1 MTKVLFAGSSG
12 GHLAQLYTLKP
23 WWDKQQTLWVTF
35 GTPDAVTLLEHENV
49 VWAKHSP
56 DRNVRDVLRSVYL
69 ALRVLRKNRP
79 DLVVSAGASL
89 GTVFIAIAKLLRI
102 PTIYIEVFDRI
113 ELPSLSGKICYRI
126 ADKFAVQWPQQLKIY
141 PKAQVIGPLL

>member
-35 GTPDAVTLLEHENV
+35 DTPDAVTLLEHENV